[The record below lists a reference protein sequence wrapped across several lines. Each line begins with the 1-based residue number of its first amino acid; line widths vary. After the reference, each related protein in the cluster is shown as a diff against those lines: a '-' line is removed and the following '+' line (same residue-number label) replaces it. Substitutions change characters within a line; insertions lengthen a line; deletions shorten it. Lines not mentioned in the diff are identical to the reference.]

1 MNKVIKGITIAIVVG
16 SCTVTMGAAKG
27 CGGSGKGPARSASYA
42 GDGVTQFGDPNGA
55 KTYANEGASGK
66 LKWGVTY
73 KAVAIDSTDRT
84 NCEWRLYT
92 INSEGVTTFL
102 KKGGYLTAKINFGEQ
117 KTKRVFLKSLECGLW
132 KPA

>member
-1 MNKVIKGITIAIVVG
+1 MNRVIK
-16 SCTVTMGAAKG
+16 VTAAVACVAALAACDPPK
-27 CGGSGKGPARSASYA
+27 SGKGSGDKAAEASYA
-42 GDGVTQFGDPNGA
+42 GDGATQFGDPNGA

-84 NCEWRLYT
+84 NCEWSLYT